1 MTTRRE
7 RLERKLEKREEWAAG
22 RDRKAAELQKLN
34 EPYRGDIAFNTQP
47 GHIPERARAIRRSEK
62 AAEHYGMARHH
73 EEKAAG
79 LERQLER
86 SIFSDDEDAP
96 ERIRERIAELEAER
110 ERMKAA
116 NTAWRKAGKPD
127 LGTAPGFDPA
137 PYAKYQLANLGGNI
151 GRLRKRLQAIEAQR
165 ARSARA
171 EAAGGVVIE
180 GQEWVRITFAE
191 KPARTVL
198 TALKAAGFGWGDGSW
213 VGRRERIPAEVTTGG
228 GCPDCGKPLRPDE
241 HRCLEPGHRHP
252 HDPRKEA

>member
-7 RLERKLEKREEWAAG
+7 RLELKLEKRHEWAEG

-34 EPYRGDIAFNTQP
+34 EPFRGDVAFNTQP

-96 ERIRERIAELEAER
+96 ERIRERIAELEESRAQV
-110 ERMKAA
+110 KAVNA
-116 NTAWRKAGKPD
+116 AWRKAGKPAPDDTEGWRKVAD
-127 LGTAPGFDPA
+127 LLGRSDNDLHRIRADMARDPLNRG
-137 PYAKYQLANLGGNI
+137 PFPSYVLSNLGGNI
-151 GRLRKRLQAIEAQR
+151 GRLRKRLETIEAQR
-165 ARSARA
+165 GRSERA

-180 GQEWVRITFAE
+180 GDEWVRITFAE
-191 KPARTVL
+191 KPAREVL
-198 TALKAAGFGWGDGSW
+198 TALKAAGFRWGAGSW
-213 VGRRERIPAEVTTGG
+213 MGRREGIPADV
-228 GCPDCGKPLRPDE
+228 
-241 HRCLEPGHRHP
+241 LELTRE
-252 HDPRKEA
+252 EA